1 MFRFI
6 TLRIIQAVIAIIVV
20 TFIVFLFLN
29 SSGDPVALLL
39 PDNASEA
46 QKLAYKQMLGLDRPV
61 VEQYMRF
68 LGNLVLKGDFGTS
81 FRNQEPAM
89 RVVLRHLPATAQ
101 LALSAFIIGTVIS
114 IPLGILAAA
123 KRGSIIDTTAI
134 IVSTLGQSMPVFWL
148 GLLVILLFS
157 VELGWFPVGG
167 RGDWKNLVLPSFTL
181 GWYMSA
187 LMTRLVRSAM
197 LEVLN
202 QDYIRTARGKGVIE
216 RVVITKHAFRNALI
230 PIITVW
236 GLQLGSLLTS
246 AVVTETT
253 FSWPG
258 VGRASI
264 YAVSG
269 RDYPVVL
276 AAVFLFTIIFV
287 SINFIVDIAYTIS
300 DPRIRIQ

>member
-1 MFRFI
+1 MIRF
-6 TLRIIQAVIAIIVV
+6 TVMRIIQAIFAVIVV
-20 TFIVFLFLN
+20 TLIVFVFLHA
-29 SSGDPVALLL
+29 SGDPVALLL
-39 PDNASEA
+39 PDNASQEQIQA
-46 QKLAYKQMLGLDRPV
+46 YRQKLGLDRPV
-61 VEQYMRF
+61 IEQYAQF
-68 LGNLVLKGDFGTS
+68 LKNVVIKGDFGTS
-81 FRNQEPAM
+81 FRKQEPAM
-89 RVVLRHLPATAQ
+89 TAILRHLPATAQ
-101 LALSAFIIGTVIS
+101 LAVCALIIGTLIS
-114 IPLGILAAA
+114 IPLGVLAAV
-123 KRGSIIDTTAI
+123 KRGSVIDTIA
-134 IVSTLGQSMPVFWL
+134 VLLSTLGQSMPVFWL
-148 GLLVILLFS
+148 GLLMILLFA
-157 VELGWFPVGG
+157 VKLGWMPVGG
-167 RGDWKNLVLPSFTL
+167 RGGWKHLILPSFTL

-230 PIITVW
+230 PLLTVW
-236 GLQLGSLLTS
+236 GLQAGSLLTS

-276 AAVFLFTIIFV
+276 ASVFLFTLIFV
-287 SINFIVDIAYTIS
+287 GINFVVDLAYTWI